1 VIYRSL
7 PRLLRHSNAP
17 NNGALTTVSDIWEYS
32 HATAMESEEGLERV
46 CRWMRVLSFS
56 GVEIPWPT
64 LLELAERQGS
74 GCSVEAKLDLVIAV
88 NANGAAIEPGRF
100 AIICA
105 DLFDHIARDILSL
118 GRLPLPDAQQ

>member
-1 VIYRSL
+1 MPIDG
-7 PRLLRHSNAP
+7 AP
-17 NNGALTTVSDIWEYS
+17 TVSDIWEYS
-32 HATAMESEEGLERV
+32 HATALDSAEGLERV

-64 LLELAERQGS
+64 LLELAERQVS

-100 AIICA
+100 ALVCA
-105 DLFDHIARDILSL
+105 DLFDHIARDIPSR
-118 GRLPLPDAQQ
+118 GQIQLPTSQQ